1 MKTAMY
7 VSLTVIIML
16 SFLSVNSKCYSQ
28 ELSTEEWITQ
38 RIKELDKELK
48 LNDKQEEQIRK
59 IYSDSMERMAQ
70 RRGDRPA
77 PRGGRTGMFGG
88 AFGRFGQ
95 IDSEIEAVLT
105 DEQVE
110 LYRAFNL
117 KQQVDTR
124 MARLDEA
131 LTLTDDQKVKIR
143 KIVEQDIKKT
153 NEIFAEMRESGADRQ
168 TMFGEI
174 RDQREATNKAIAAVL
189 TKEQAAIFND
199 MNQRMGQR
207 QRR

>member
-1 MKTAMY
+1 MKTVVY
-7 VSLTVIIML
+7 VSLAVIVML
-16 SFLSVNSKCYSQ
+16 AFLSVNSKCYAQ

-38 RIKELDKELK
+38 RITELDKELK

-59 IYSDSMERMAQ
+59 IYTDSMERMAQ
-70 RRGDRPA
+70 RTGNRPA
-77 PRGGRTGMFGG
+77 PRRGRTSMFGG

-95 IDSEIEAVLT
+95 LNSDIEAVLT
-105 DEQVE
+105 DEQAE

-124 MARLDEA
+124 MANLDEA

-143 KIVEQDIKKT
+143 KIVEEDIQKT
-153 NEIFAEMRESGADRQ
+153 NVIFAGMRESGADRQ

-174 RDQREATNKAIAAVL
+174 RDQREATNKAIEAVL
-189 TKEQAAIFND
+189 TKEQVAKFND
-199 MNQRMGQR
+199 MNQRM
-207 QRR
+207 RRRPRR